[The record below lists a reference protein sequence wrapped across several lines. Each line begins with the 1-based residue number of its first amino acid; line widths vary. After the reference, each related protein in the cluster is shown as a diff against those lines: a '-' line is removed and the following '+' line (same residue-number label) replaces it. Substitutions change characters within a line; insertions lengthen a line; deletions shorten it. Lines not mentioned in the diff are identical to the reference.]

1 MKFVIDDAKILFN
14 GSNKEAKAILYVSQ
28 YLGDRSVKA
37 EDANHI
43 HFQGKIIETEDLIA
57 NETILI
63 KFIGDELIAFL
74 KMREDIYTE
83 DKLVWD
89 KETEVYRIGNY
100 IFFNMKKDDPTVRKI
115 KEMIT
120 LKQSE
125 IKVKGN

>member
-14 GSNKEAKAILYVSQ
+14 GSNKEAKAIFYATQ
-28 YLGDRSVKA
+28 YLGDKSVTA
-37 EDANHI
+37 EEANHI
-43 HFQGKIIETEDLIA
+43 HFKGKILDTDDLIS
-57 NETILI
+57 NETVLV

-74 KMREDIYTE
+74 KMREDMYND

-125 IKVKGN
+125 SKVKGN